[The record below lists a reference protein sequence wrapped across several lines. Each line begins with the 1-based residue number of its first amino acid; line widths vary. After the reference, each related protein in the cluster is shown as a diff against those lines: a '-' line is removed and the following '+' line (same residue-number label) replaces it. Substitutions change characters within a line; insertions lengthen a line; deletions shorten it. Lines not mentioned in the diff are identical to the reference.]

1 MKRLKQRWQDWIK
14 FWSTKLTSTRGLL
27 SKFFA
32 PILREIDYGLWL
44 QRMSHLSERDCQL
57 VFEMIGPYRQ
67 VRGTDLSDKEFRR
80 LAMRMNLPTELQSFR
95 TARAATISA
104 LGRAPRLNLRP
115 SRSWDHV
122 ITPPS
127 F

>member
-1 MKRLKQRWQDWIK
+1 M
-14 FWSTKLTSTRGLL
+14 L
-27 SKFFA
+27 SKFFG
-32 PILREIDYGLWL
+32 PIIREIDYALWL
-44 QRMSHLSERDCQL
+44 RRMARLSERDRQL
-57 VFEMIGPYRQ
+57 VFEKIGPYRM

-80 LAMRMNLPTELQSFR
+80 LAVRMNLPTELQSFR

-115 SRSWDHV
+115 ARSWDHT